1 MQCNR
6 LTSILLIL
14 SFCLTAN
21 AQDLIYKS
29 SFEFVVAIK
38 DSVEATEPLPATG
51 AFAKN
56 MLMANDRNIDP
67 ASFSLISTATP
78 CAGTVSDGGE
88 DVIYTGPSNPT
99 VNCLFTD
106 TFIYE
111 VCGVDATTLCDT
123 ATVTININRL
133 PEAVADGLSQIG
145 PTNEDTA
152 KEIGAAELLAND
164 SDPNNDDL
172 TVISVQEPVNG
183 FVDLIGTT
191 ITFIP
196 AFNFNGAASFQYTIS
211 DGRGGT
217 DNANVTVIVNA
228 VNDAPVLD
236 AAKSPVLADVTE
248 DAPSPVGPV
257 GTLVSQIVELEGLLD
272 NVDDP
277 DGPALGIAVIGSD
290 QTNGSWHYSTLVGD
304 WQPIGNPSQA
314 SARTLDGSARLYFEP
329 DNNYNGTADIDFRA
343 WDTSSGTN
351 GGTANT
357 LDNGGATAYSTEFD
371 MAVVTVTPLNDP
383 PTSTNDSIT
392 ILEDGLAM
400 LAVDDFGNYDDVE
413 GTPLAAV
420 KITTLESDGSL
431 EFDMTGAGGWQDV
444 VENQLITETDISA
457 GRLRFMPN
465 AGGSGSPYATIGFR
479 VSEDQAGILLSILS
493 YTLTVNVDPVNDAP
507 VISDLDGDSFSYA
520 PGSGGVAIDQGAG
533 ATITDEDSPDFSGG
547 SLTVT
552 IAENYNDNPTDT
564 LNIING
570 DAFVVDS
577 NLLKFEG
584 ATFAFFDVSEATLTV
599 SFVAASTE
607 ALASD
612 VLQHITFEN
621 SDGTGLGLTRTV
633 TFVMTDGD
641 GGTSSTASVI
651 ISEGP

>member
-1 MQCNR
+1 MQKNR
-6 LTSILLIL
+6 LTSILLAL
-14 SFCLTAN
+14 LFCLTAN

-78 CAGTVSDGGE
+78 CAGTVNDGGE

-111 VCGVDATTLCDT
+111 VCGGDVPTLCDT
-123 ATVTININRL
+123 ATVTIYINRL

-152 KEIGAAELLAND
+152 KVIGAEELLEND
-164 SDPNNDDL
+164 FDPNDDEL
-172 TVISVQEPVNG
+172 TVISVQAPVNG
-183 FVDLIGTT
+183 IVDLSGTT

-196 AFNFNGAASFQYTIS
+196 DFNFNGEASFQYTIS
-211 DGRGGT
+211 DGRGGS
-217 DNANVTVIVNA
+217 DDAWVTVNVSA

-236 AAKSPVLADVTE
+236 AVKNPVLNSVAE
-248 DAPSPVGPV
+248 DAPVPVGAV

-277 DGPALGIAVIGSD
+277 DGPGLGIAVIGSD
-290 QTNGSWHYSTLVGD
+290 QTNGSWYYSTLGD
-304 WQPIGNPSQA
+304 WSLIGSPSQA
-314 SARTLDGSARLYFEP
+314 SARTLNGSARLYFKP
-329 DNNYNGTADIDFRA
+329 DANYNGTADINFRA

-351 GGTANT
+351 GGTADT
-357 LDNGGATAYSTEFD
+357 VANGGATAYSTEFD
-371 MAVVTVTPLNDP
+371 MAVVTVTPENDP

-392 ILEDGLAM
+392 MLEDGLAV
-400 LAVDDFGNYDDVE
+400 LSADDFGNYDDVE

-431 EFDMTGAGGWQDV
+431 EFDMTGSGGWQDV
-444 VENQLITETDISA
+444 VQNQLIPETDISA
-457 GRLRFMPN
+457 GRLRFRPN
-465 AGGSGSPYATIGFR
+465 AGGSGSPYATIGFK
-479 VSEDQAGILLSILS
+479 VSEDISGTTLSIVP
-493 YTLTVNVDPVNDAP
+493 YTLTVNVTPVNDAP
-507 VISDLDGDSFSYA
+507 MINNLDGDSFSYA
-520 PGSGGVAIDQGAG
+520 PGSGAVLIDQGAE

-547 SLTVT
+547 TLTVT
-552 IAENYNDNPTDT
+552 IADNYNDNPTDT
-564 LNIING
+564 LNIISG
-570 DAFVVDS
+570 DAFIVDS
-577 NLLKFEG
+577 NLLKFG
-584 ATFAFFDVSEATLTV
+584 GTTFAFFEVAGATLTV
-599 SFVAASTE
+599 SFVATSTE

-612 VLQHITFEN
+612 VLQHLTFEN

-641 GGTSSTASVI
+641 GGTSPTASVT
-651 ISEGP
+651 ISEAP